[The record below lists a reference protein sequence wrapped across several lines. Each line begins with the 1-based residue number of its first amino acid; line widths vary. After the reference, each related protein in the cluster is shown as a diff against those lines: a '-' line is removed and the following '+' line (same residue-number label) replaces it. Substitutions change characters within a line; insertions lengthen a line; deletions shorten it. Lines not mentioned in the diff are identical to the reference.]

1 MGSDTQTNALK
12 AMMTMRKLFVTA
24 AAAAAAVGAKLGIDK
39 LRRSSRAE
47 STVADL
53 RRRGHH
59 LTGKA
64 KGMAYHTL
72 RRHPDANVDDATLAD
87 RVRSS
92 IGPLEKRLHV
102 PRVHVTVED
111 GTVILH
117 GEVPNSEAET
127 QIVKAVDGIA
137 GVRDVRSHL
146 TTT

>member
-1 MGSDTQTNALK
+1 
-12 AMMTMRKLFVTA
+12 MMIMRKLFVTA
-24 AAAAAAVGAKLGIDK
+24 AAAGAAVGAKLGIDK
-39 LRRSSRAE
+39 LRRSDRAE

-59 LTGKA
+59 LAGRA
-64 KGMAYHTL
+64 KGMAYRTL
-72 RRHPDANVDDATLAD
+72 GRHPSADVDDATLAG

-102 PRVHVTVED
+102 PRVHVTVD
-111 GTVILH
+111 KGTAILH
-117 GEVPNSEAET
+117 GEVPDSEAET
-127 QIVKAVDGIA
+127 QIVKAVDSIA